1 MKAFEGN
8 LDVFESMFNR
18 SVKHHYEF
26 ESVKLN
32 SLMIIADSD
41 HLNSLDDFGSKYCEN
56 RMKYEY
62 DSEFKWSDLLDSVI
76 EARPDLLLMQRQLGI
91 HSGMEFSLGPILVSL
106 SQKLDIPVLVLP
118 NEFKDL
124 EIRNV
129 LAGFDHQI
137 DNSHLVNHSLIL
149 KKDMERLLLVHIEE
163 ESVFNYYMD
172 AIAKIPGINTD
183 YARTN
188 IEETILNLAGDFF
201 ENVKDNLGQDNIK
214 VHEYC
219 KLGDVVKEYKEIIS
233 QHSIDLMVF
242 EAQDDSKLAMHSLGQ
257 SLAIQFPQLATLLV

>member
-26 ESVKLN
+26 QPVKLN
-32 SLMIIADSD
+32 SLMIIAESD
-41 HLNSLDDFGSKYCEN
+41 HLNSLDEFGSKYCEN
-56 RMKYEY
+56 RAKYKY
-62 DSEFKWSDLLDSVI
+62 TSDFSWSDLLNTL
-76 EARPDLLLMQRQLGI
+76 EETKPDLLLMQRQLGI
-91 HSGMEFSLGPILVSL
+91 PSGLKFSLGPILISL
-106 SQKLDIPVLVLP
+106 SQELEIPILILP
-118 NEFKDL
+118 TDYKGF

-149 KKDMERLLLVHIEE
+149 KKEMERLVLVHVEE
-163 ESVFNYYMD
+163 ESVFNYYVD

-183 YARTN
+183 YARTA

-201 ENVKDNLGQDNIK
+201 KNVKDNLNDESFK
-214 VHEYC
+214 VYEYC
-219 KLGDVVKEYKEIIS
+219 KLGDVVNEYKEIIS
-233 QHSIDLMVF
+233 EHSIDLMVF